1 MAVDKEYVEKQLAK
15 LNAKKRLGVGKEL
28 RVKST
33 NCAPAIEP
41 KKQEMVNINSFLF
54 IAIEFK

>member
-28 RVKST
+28 KH
-33 NCAPAIEP
+33 
-41 KKQEMVNINSFLF
+41 
-54 IAIEFK
+54 

>member
-28 RVKST
+28 KHLHEVINKG
-33 NCAPAIEP
+33 E
-41 KKQEMVNINSFLF
+41 NILGHRWNGYISN
-54 IAIEFK
+54 ARCS